1 MSVGWIV
8 VAAAC
13 LGLSGLPAL
22 VLRSRTGA
30 NLGVLAHLT
39 ACVLAAMGLVHFVQ
53 APDAGNLVSVAWSLH
68 LARFAVGLDALTGFF
83 LIPIFLISTLGSIY
97 GLSYWSQEHHP
108 GSAARLRF
116 CWGILAGAMVMIVVS
131 RDAVLFLMSWEVM
144 ALAGFMLIASD
155 DHKGEVRR
163 AAWIYQMAAHLG
175 TLCLIGFFA
184 LLRGANDNRFDLWPT
199 LNPATAPLTGLF
211 VLGLLGF
218 GMKAGLFPLHVWLPG
233 AHANAPSHVS
243 AILSGVMLKMGV
255 YGLLRMTGLVA
266 LPPVWWGALMLALG
280 AVSAVLGIAYAVG
293 QKDYKKLLA
302 YSSIENIGIVTMGLG
317 LALLGRAAGRP
328 EWVILGIAGALLHV
342 LNHSLFK
349 PMLFMGAGNLL
360 HAVHTRN
367 IDRLGGLGKKMP
379 WTYGLFFLGAIAI
392 CGLPPM
398 NGFVSEL
405 LIYLGLLGTL
415 QEKSGTAWG
424 WAALAV
430 PALAVVGALAVSAFV
445 KLIGGVFQGEARHGH
460 ARHAHDPGRSMLLPL
475 LILATLCVMIGILPV
490 IVLPLLEPAVGTWS
504 GVATVHLQA
513 HLPGDWQRWLAGV
526 AAGGLGVL
534 VLWLI
539 FARKSRTAPRAG
551 TWDCGYAR
559 PTSRMQYTGT
569 SFGQMI
575 VDLFKWALF
584 PRTLRVRLRHI
595 FPHARPFTRT
605 VPDGVLDRVLAPSLS
620 ALQRAILWV
629 RGLQQGSVQAYLV
642 YVLLILIVL
651 VLLG

>member
-8 VAAAC
+8 LAAVC
-13 LGLSGLPAL
+13 LALSGVPAVL
-22 VLRSRTGA
+22 LRSRAGGWM
-30 NLGVLAHLT
+30 GVLAHVG
-39 ACVLAAMGLVHFVQ
+39 ACVLAAMGMADFIHGTGGSFVRV
-53 APDAGNLVSVAWSLH
+53 DWSLPVG
-68 LARFAVGLDALTGFF
+68 RYAVGIDALSGFF
-83 LIPIFLISTLGSIY
+83 LIPILLIATLGSIY
-97 GLSYWSQEHHP
+97 GLSYWSQAQHP
-108 GSAARLRF
+108 GSAARLRL
-116 CWGILAGAMVMIVVS
+116 CWGILAGAMVMIVVA
-131 RDAVLFLMSWEVM
+131 RDGVLFLMAWEVM
-144 ALAGFMLIASD
+144 ALAGFMLIATE

-184 LLRGANDNRFDLWPT
+184 LLRGTTGSFDLWPA

-211 VLGLLGF
+211 VLGLIGF

-255 YGLLRMTGLVA
+255 YGLLRMTGLVT
-266 LPPVWWGALMLALG
+266 LPPVWWGALMLGLG
-280 AVSAVLGIAYAVG
+280 TVSAVLGIAYAVG

-328 EWVILGIAGALLHV
+328 EWVVLGMAGALLHV

-379 WTYGLFFLGAIAI
+379 WTYGVFLLGAIAI

-415 QEKSGTAWG
+415 QEKTGTAWG

-430 PALAVVGALAVSAFV
+430 PALAAVGALAVSAFV

-460 ARHAHDPGRSMLLPL
+460 ARHAHDPGRWMLVPL
-475 LILATLCVMIGILPV
+475 LVLAGLCVMIGMVPV
-490 IVLPLLEPAVGTWS
+490 VVLPLLEPAIGNWS
-504 GVATVHLQA
+504 GVAGVNLQA
-513 HLPGDWQRWLAGV
+513 HLPGDWQRWLGAA
-526 AAGGLGVL
+526 AAGGLAVL
-534 VLWLI
+534 LLWLI
-539 FARKSRTAPRAG
+539 LARKSRTAPRTG
-551 TWDCGYAR
+551 TWDCGYVR
-559 PTSRMQYTGT
+559 PTARMQYTGT

-575 VDLFKWALF
+575 VDLFMWALF
-584 PRTLRVRLRHI
+584 PRTVRVRLRHA
-595 FPHARPFTRT
+595 FPHVRVFSRS
-605 VPDGVLDRVLAPSLS
+605 VPDAVLDRVLAPSLS
-620 ALQRAILWV
+620 AVQRGILWV

-642 YVLLILIVL
+642 YVLLILVVL
-651 VLLG
+651 VLVGS